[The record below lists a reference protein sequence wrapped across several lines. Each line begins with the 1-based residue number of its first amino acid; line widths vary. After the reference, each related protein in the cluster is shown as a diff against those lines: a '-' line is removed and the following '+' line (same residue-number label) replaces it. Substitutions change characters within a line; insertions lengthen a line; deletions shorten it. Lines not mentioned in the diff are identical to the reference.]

1 MGGALDPPLL
11 EKQKIMNDKK
21 DNLNWLEIN
30 IERPLI
36 ELPKDTDEEMPEEL
50 KQFVHNAL
58 NAKNEAERREAIL
71 AEYVRQGSHQD
82 EINAA
87 QIALFTARSAER
99 RKQARRNF
107 ILFALL
113 ASAYVT
119 FAISLAIY
127 NI

>member
-1 MGGALDPPLL
+1 MD
-11 EKQKIMNDKK
+11 DKK

-36 ELPKDTDEEMPEEL
+36 ELPKDSGEEMPEEL
-50 KQFVHNAL
+50 KQFVHNVFD
-58 NAKNEAERREAIL
+58 AKNEVERREAIL
-71 AEYVRQGSHQD
+71 AEYVRQGSHQED
-82 EINAA
+82 INKATLS
-87 QIALFTARSAER
+87 LFTARSAER

-107 ILFALL
+107 VLFAVL
-113 ASAYVT
+113 ASTYVA

>member
-1 MGGALDPPLL
+1 
-11 EKQKIMNDKK
+11 MNDKK

-119 FAISLAIY
+119 FAISLTIY

>member
-1 MGGALDPPLL
+1 MD
-11 EKQKIMNDKK
+11 DKK

-36 ELPKDTDEEMPEEL
+36 ELSKDTDEEMPEEL
-50 KQFVHNAL
+50 KQFVHNVFD
-58 NAKNEAERREAIL
+58 AKNEAERREAIL

-87 QIALFTARSAER
+87 QIALFTARSEER

-107 ILFALL
+107 ILFTLL
-113 ASAYVT
+113 GLSYVT
-119 FAISLAIY
+119 FSILLAIY

>member
-1 MGGALDPPLL
+1 
-11 EKQKIMNDKK
+11 MNDKK